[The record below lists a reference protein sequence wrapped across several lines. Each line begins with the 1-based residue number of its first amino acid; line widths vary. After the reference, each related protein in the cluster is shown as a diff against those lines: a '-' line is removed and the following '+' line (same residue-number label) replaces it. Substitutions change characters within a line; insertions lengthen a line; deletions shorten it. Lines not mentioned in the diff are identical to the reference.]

1 MHESLILTSSI
12 MFSRQA
18 SVQIENLQEQLQAI
32 AAQRDRA
39 VMDLA
44 SIQEQAHQYQTS
56 LSNLQLVLEQFQRGK
71 ICLLEQW
78 ELQCWHSCYLTI
90 SFVAL
95 ERESQ
100 LRATQ
105 EQAQKEIG
113 KAWAQVKDLQAKE
126 NQLKVWHV
134 IDILLTSFCIPSAAH
149 KKSVFLSFFR
159 ASWRWP
165 RV

>member
-78 ELQCWHSCYLTI
+78 ELQC
-90 SFVAL
+90 
-95 ERESQ
+95 
-100 LRATQ
+100 
-105 EQAQKEIG
+105 
-113 KAWAQVKDLQAKE
+113 
-126 NQLKVWHV
+126 
-134 IDILLTSFCIPSAAH
+134 
-149 KKSVFLSFFR
+149 
-159 ASWRWP
+159 
-165 RV
+165 